1 MYADPEGRFKRQG
14 EGIAAA
20 PGSEAFA
27 EFLSGGIHQTVEIA
41 VVKWGCAQR
50 LAHNVG
56 RRAMSTSG
64 IAPTAS
70 AALTPSLSWPVAARR
85 LPPLFAGSR
94 PPWGRGACARSH

>member
-41 VVKWGCAQR
+41 R
-50 LAHNVG
+50 G
-56 RRAMSTSG
+56 RMGLRST
-64 IAPTAS
+64 
-70 AALTPSLSWPVAARR
+70 
-85 LPPLFAGSR
+85 
-94 PPWGRGACARSH
+94 ACP